1 MSTREEDLIYDWN
14 LVDQPEAP
22 KTPPRLVDHTLASAR
37 LTPWLELPELD
48 GQRAL
53 LAQLQKLGLHH
64 LCLGSWCDAQVR
76 ALHEYCQDLEVQGW
90 AEAPPG
96 AMPSAPLGAYL
107 SHRYKLWRERA
118 FHAQGPVVLV
128 IQDVS
133 RRSPNEI
140 AHLLVELQGTPVSA
154 VCLSDDGGRSTP
166 AGTAQLVAFVAAA
179 IQRLGLAVEIEWSGR
194 NDRGLALANA
204 LSAWKAGAHTLHS
217 SFFSLGEG
225 SGLVSTELVLVNLNL
240 AGSLR
245 RELRSLGEV
254 SQQVAAILGL
264 EIYPNLPVVGADAFR
279 TGTGVHAAA
288 ILKAQKKGHEW
299 LADLI
304 YSGVPAAQ
312 FGFHQIIEVGPM
324 AGASNVQYW
333 LDQHGVEATPEVVQ
347 DILALAKGSQKV
359 LHDDEIWAVVRGKDK
374 KKSKNRAG
382 KA

>member
-14 LVDQPEAP
+14 LVDQAEPP
-22 KTPPRLVDHTLASAR
+22 KSPPRLVDHTLSSAR
-37 LTPWLELPELD
+37 LTPWLDLSALE

-76 ALHEYCQDLEVQGW
+76 ALVECTVDLEVQGW

-118 FHAQGPVVLV
+118 FHAHGPVVLV

-133 RRSPNEI
+133 RRAPGEI
-140 AHLLVELQGTPVSA
+140 AHLLADLRGTPIRA
-154 VCLSDDGGRSTP
+154 VCLSDDGGRATP
-166 AGTAQLVAFVAAA
+166 AGTTQLVHFVA
-179 IQRLGLAVEIEWSGR
+179 QGVERLGLELEIEWSGR

-204 LSAWKAGAHTLHS
+204 LAAWRAGAHTLHS

-225 SGLVSTELVLVNLNL
+225 CGLVATELLLVNLSL

-254 SQQVAAILGL
+254 SREVAALLGL

-333 LDQHGVEATPEVVQ
+333 LDQHGVEAKPELIQ
-347 DILALAKGSQKV
+347 AILGLAKSSQKV
-359 LHDDEIWAVVRGKDK
+359 LRDEEIWAVVQPKPKQR
-374 KKSKNRAG
+374 RAA